1 MMLDG
6 LNIIGTFYD
15 MGLCRANLG
24 KYKNVIAFC
33 IIVLTREPN
42 QTDTLHNKA
51 LTLENFR

>member
-1 MMLDG
+1 MLDG

>member
-1 MMLDG
+1 MLDG

-24 KYKNVIAFC
+24 KYENVIEFS
-33 IIVLTREPN
+33 IIVLTRELNPM
-42 QTDTLHNKA
+42 DTLHNKA